1 MDGMGIPA
9 PPDGAQD
16 GIGRARAR
24 VVDLA
29 IDGMTCA
36 SCAGR
41 VERALSQGD
50 GVLSASVN
58 LATEQARVSVSA
70 GRGEDDAAL
79 AARLRD
85 AVQRAG
91 YGARV
96 LPPEPDGAAGETA
109 ALDRRER
116 LHLVLACLLSAPL
129 LASMLLHAGFMLL
142 HQAELPQDSLAAQMM
157 LPGWLQFLL
166 ATPVQFW
173 LGWRFYRAGAS
184 AVRHASG
191 NMDLLVA
198 LGSSAAWGLSTVS
211 LLRGSPALYF
221 ESSALIIT
229 FILFGKWLERGARR
243 RAANSVRAL
252 AALRPDL
259 ALRLDAAG
267 LEQEVPL
274 GDVRVGDLLVA
285 RPGGRIAVDGTVREG
300 ESSVDEQVLTGE
312 SRAVAKV
319 PGDTVV
325 AGSLAVDGRLVI
337 LAGAVGAETR
347 LAGIVRLIETAQAS
361 RAPVQRLV
369 DRVSAIFVPVVLG
382 LAALTL
388 LGWWVAT
395 GRFSLA
401 LLDAVSVLVIAC
413 PCALGLATPAA
424 LVAGIGAAA
433 RAGILIR
440 DAASIERARGVGIV
454 AFDKTGTL
462 TEGRPVLD
470 RVIPADGGGHYE
482 KAAELLSLA
491 AAMQAG
497 SEHPLAEAV
506 RASSGHSVTL
516 PAERFVAVPG
526 RGVTARV
533 GGRSL
538 LLGSRRM
545 MEIEGL
551 APTGALAEAAERI
564 DAEGGTVSFL
574 AERAAIDW
582 SGRRGGERV
591 AAGGRI
597 LGLLGFSDTVR
608 PGAARAIARLRG
620 MGIMSVM
627 LTGDGEGAARHVAE
641 AAGLDRMLAGISPE
655 GKAASVAAL
664 HRELRGTGRPSVAM
678 VGDGL
683 NDAPALAAADLG
695 IAMGRGTDAAI
706 EAAGI
711 TLMRPDPALV
721 ADTIEIAGLISSR
734 IRQGLFWAFAYNLVG
749 IPLAMAGL
757 LSPAVAGGAM
767 ALSSVSV
774 VFNALRLRRWAPAGP
789 AAVHE
794 DAPASAAAPA
804 GR

>member
-1 MDGMGIPA
+1 MDGLGIPA

-16 GIGRARAR
+16 GVGRARGR

-29 IDGMTCA
+29 IEGMTCS
-36 SCAGR
+36 SCVGR
-41 VERALSQGD
+41 VERALSQGE

-70 GRGEDDAAL
+70 DRGEDDAAL
-79 AARLRD
+79 GARLRD
-85 AVQRAG
+85 VVQRAG

-96 LPPEPDGAAGETA
+96 LPPEPDGSAGEASAGEAA

-116 LHLVLACLLSAPL
+116 LHLALACLLSAPL
-129 LASMLLHAGFMLL
+129 LVSMLLHVGFVLM
-142 HQAELPQDSLAAQMM
+142 HQDRLAAQAM

-211 LLRGSPALYF
+211 LLRGSTTLYF
-221 ESSALIIT
+221 ESSSLIIT

-243 RAANSVRAL
+243 RAASSVRAL
-252 AALRPDL
+252 TGLRPDT
-259 ALRLDAAG
+259 ALRLDAASG

-274 GDVRVGDLLVA
+274 GELNVGDLLVV
-285 RPGGRIAVDGTVREG
+285 RPGGRIAADGTVRDG
-300 ESSVDEQVLTGE
+300 ESSVDEQLLTGE
-312 SRAVAKV
+312 SRAVARR
-319 PGDTVV
+319 PGDTVI

-337 LAGAVGAETR
+337 GVNAIGAETR
-347 LAGIVRLIETAQAS
+347 LAGIVRLIESAQAS

-369 DRVSAIFVPVVLG
+369 DRVSAIFVPVVLV
-382 LAALTL
+382 LAAATL
-388 LGWWVAT
+388 VAWWTAT
-395 GRFSLA
+395 GRFSFA

-462 TEGRPVLD
+462 TEGHPVLD
-470 RVIPADGGGHYE
+470 RVIPADGGASPEGGHYE

-506 RASSGHSVTL
+506 RASSGHAATL

-526 RGVTARV
+526 RGVTAWV

-538 LLGSRRM
+538 LLGNRRM
-545 MEIEGL
+545 MEAEGL
-551 APTGALAEAAERI
+551 VAPSSLSEEAERI

-582 SGRRGGERV
+582 SGRGTGS
-591 AAGGRI
+591 GRI
-597 LGLLGFSDTVR
+597 LGLLGFSDTIR
-608 PGAARAIARLRG
+608 PGAAQAIARLRE

-627 LTGDGEGAARHVAE
+627 LTGDGEGAARRVAE
-641 AAGLDRMLAGISPE
+641 VAGFDRMLSGISPE
-655 GKAASVAAL
+655 DKAASIMAL
-664 HRELRGTGRPSVAM
+664 HRELRGTGRPAVAM

-721 ADTIEIAGLISSR
+721 ADTIEIAGLISTR

-774 VFNALRLRRWAPAGP
+774 MLNALRLKGWRPRQDHASGP
-789 AAVHE
+789 
-794 DAPASAAAPA
+794 DF
-804 GR
+804 R

>member
-1 MDGMGIPA
+1 MGIPA
-9 PPDGAQD
+9 PPEGAQD

-24 VVDLA
+24 IVDLA
-29 IDGMTCA
+29 IEGMTCA

-41 VERALSQGD
+41 VERALGQGD
-50 GVLSASVN
+50 GVLSALVN

-70 GRGEDDAAL
+70 GRAEDDAAL
-79 AARLRD
+79 GARLRD

-96 LPPEPDGAAGETA
+96 LPPEPDGAADEHA

-129 LASMLLHAGFMLL
+129 LIAMVLHVVFMLS
-142 HQAELPQDSLAAQMM
+142 HQDRLASEAM

-184 AVRHASG
+184 AVRHATG

-211 LLRGSPALYF
+211 LLRGSTTLYF

-243 RAANSVRAL
+243 RAAASVRAL
-252 AALRPDL
+252 TRLRPDTV
-259 ALRLDAAG
+259 LRLDAAG
-267 LEQEVPL
+267 SEHEVLL
-274 GDVRVGDLLVA
+274 GEVRVGDLLVV
-285 RPGGRIAVDGTVREG
+285 RPGGRVAVDGTVRDG
-300 ESSVDEQVLTGE
+300 ECSVDEQLLTGE
-312 SRAVAKV
+312 SRAVAKG
-319 PGDTVV
+319 PGDTVI
-325 AGSLAVDGRLVI
+325 AGSLAVDGRLVV
-337 LAGAVGAETR
+337 LTAAVGAETR
-347 LAGIVRLIETAQAS
+347 LAGIVRLIDSAQAS

-382 LAALTL
+382 LAALTFA
-388 LGWWVAT
+388 GWWVET
-395 GRFSLA
+395 GQVSRA

-440 DAASIERARGVGIV
+440 DAASIERARGIGIV

-470 RVIPADGGGHYE
+470 RVIPAEGGDHPEGGQAAGLHYE

-506 RASSGHSVTL
+506 RASSGHAVTL
-516 PAERFVAVPG
+516 PAERFVAVAG

-538 LLGSRRM
+538 LLGNRRM
-545 MEIEGL
+545 METEGL
-551 APTGALAEAAERI
+551 VLGGALAEEADRI

-574 AERAAIDW
+574 AERAPIDW
-582 SGRRGGERV
+582 SGRASG
-591 AAGGRI
+591 GGRI
-597 LGLLGFSDTVR
+597 LGLLGFSDTIR
-608 PGAARAIARLRG
+608 PGAAQAMARLHA

-655 GKAASVAAL
+655 GKAASVEAL
-664 HRELRGTGRPSVAM
+664 HRELRGTSRPSVAM

-683 NDAPALAAADLG
+683 NDAPALAASDLG

-774 VFNALRLRRWAPAGP
+774 VFNALRLKGWRP
-789 AAVHE
+789 H
-794 DAPASAAAPA
+794 
-804 GR
+804 